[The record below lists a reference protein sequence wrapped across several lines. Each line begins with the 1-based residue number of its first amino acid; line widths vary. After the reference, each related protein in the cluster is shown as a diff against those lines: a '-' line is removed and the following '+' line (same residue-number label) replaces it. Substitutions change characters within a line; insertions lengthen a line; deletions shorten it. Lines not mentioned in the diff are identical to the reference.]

1 MDEQTPATGRVSRT
15 SARRKENLA
24 ASASKSKEEA
34 LSKSTSKAK
43 DAAGST
49 TKLPR
54 MAALP
59 QAEAVGRQ
67 PSRRKAA
74 LKRL

>member
-1 MDEQTPATGRVSRT
+1 MDEQTPVTGRGSRT
-15 SARRKENLA
+15 SARRKESA
-24 ASASKSKEEA
+24 ATSASKCKEEVLTKSSSKSKE
-34 LSKSTSKAK
+34 
-43 DAAGST
+43 AAVST

-59 QAEAVGRQ
+59 EAESVGRQ
-67 PSRRKAA
+67 SSRRKAA